1 MKDISSTAG
10 SSSVIVAIQP
20 FVQKTTTEFHATHRI
35 ADKRMQTGIE
45 SLFITEVLA
54 ENHIFGGQYSLAAYI
69 IRVHTFP
76 SARDGATVEDYHQ
89 TVVVSITQNIF
100 IQAHRFL
107 LVATKEINFDSFHS
121 KALQPFHFTF
131 ADNSIVHV
139 IHRSLLNIIPIAG
152 RAIP

>member
-1 MKDISSTAG
+1 
-10 SSSVIVAIQP
+10 
-20 FVQKTTTEFHATHRI
+20 
-35 ADKRMQTGIE
+35 MQTGIE

-69 IRVHTFP
+69 VRVHTFP

-121 KALQPFHFTF
+121 KTLQPFHFTF

-139 IHRSLLNIIPIAG
+139 IHRPLLNIIPIAG